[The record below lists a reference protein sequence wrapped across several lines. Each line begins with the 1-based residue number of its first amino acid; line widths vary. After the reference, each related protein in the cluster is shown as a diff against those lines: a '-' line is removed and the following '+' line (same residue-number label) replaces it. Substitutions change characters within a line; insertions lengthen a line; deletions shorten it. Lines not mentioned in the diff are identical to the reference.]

1 MNSFQF
7 SESPNRLSYWNLN
20 DFGTGGTLTRIPLN
34 CNYPC
39 GDLAV
44 PSNCPNPLPDP
55 SGSDPGRASGGC
67 AVRGVAGVGSVLPE
81 GGGYVRERAAPA
93 EKLRPGGEARRLCG
107 EGRGLGIGSP
117 GPLTHYRFPELQET
131 PAQGSRN
138 HLFHAATS
146 QTRRLSMIR
155 LTSGNQTARTGFF
168 IECFVDFYRLLET

>member
-131 PAQGSRN
+131 WTTWKSLHRVNSSFSCRYIANATFKHDSADIRESNCPHGI
-138 HLFHAATS
+138 FH
-146 QTRRLSMIR
+146 RMFR
-155 LTSGNQTARTGFF
+155 
-168 IECFVDFYRLLET
+168 